1 MGLLLSKLEVLGSN
15 SGFSEMAYL
24 TAINQLD
31 IRGTIGTKMLPP
43 KTEYAA
49 YLAFKFV
56 NGCGNNLPSAKSNI
70 RFVNYE
76 SEIHA
81 ENQANTVHLPRLQ
94 ESGGIPK
101 MRGDGCM
108 EVKLGYFDS
117 KKDTDGPIEAR
128 LFEKNH
134 FYKIG
139 LIVEGVEFRPK

>member
-1 MGLLLSKLEVLGSN
+1 MLSLK
-15 SGFSEMAYL
+15 
-24 TAINQLD
+24 
-31 IRGTIGTKMLPP
+31 TK
-43 KTEYAA
+43 YAA
-49 YLAFKFV
+49 YLVFKFL
-56 NGCGNNLPSAKSNI
+56 NGCDNSVPSTKSNI

-76 SEIHA
+76 SEIDA

-101 MRGDGCM
+101 MRGDGWM

-117 KKDTDGPIEAR
+117 KKGTDGPVEAR

-139 LIVEGVEFRPK
+139 FIIE